1 MSLLEIRLG
10 VIGPEDSVKHI
21 LNSAEPF
28 ADITLLPFS
37 YTAIDQVH
45 EIIHQNRDLIDQ
57 WFFSGQVP
65 YTYALSKQLIQEKD
79 GIYPPLYGASLLGK
93 VLEAL
98 MDLEEVVQKISLDT
112 IQENEL
118 HTTKQYFSL
127 QKLQI
132 FSYSYPDF
140 RPVDEIVEYH
150 RSLFEMGKTQVA
162 FTCIRAVYLRLKDLG
177 IPCYRIYP
185 SHLSIYFTLR
195 LLKER
200 GVSSW
205 YQRSQLALLGV
216 ELLPPDE
223 EDDGYLFSYELKHK
237 ELNLKRLLLELAE
250 RINGSF
256 VQIGDGLY
264 FIYTTR
270 GEIEFKLDKS
280 DLFHLIET
288 VYSHSKYH
296 IRIGIGYGLNALQ
309 AEENV
314 RTAFRNARKNTSSK
328 VVLVD
333 EKKKVTEYLTE
344 RKALQ
349 YDYQKWVDGEWSEA
363 LRKANISP
371 TALAKIESLA
381 NFYKKE
387 EVNAQEVASWLGS
400 SERNARRIL
409 AELEN
414 LKLATSKSIQLNG
427 SKGRPRKV
435 YRLIF
440 NNALTKMN
448 I

>member
-1 MSLLEIRLG
+1 MEIRLG
-10 VIGPEDSVKHI
+10 VIGPEDSVRHI

-28 ADITLLPFS
+28 ADLTLLPFP
-37 YTAIDQVH
+37 YTSIEQVD
-45 EIIHQNRDLIDQ
+45 EIIQQNRDLIDQ

-65 YTYALSKQLIQEKD
+65 YAYALSKGLIQEKD
-79 GIYPPLYGASLLGK
+79 GIYPPLFGASLLGK
-93 VLEAL
+93 VLEAF
-98 MDLEEVVQKISLDT
+98 MDSEGVVQKISLDT
-112 IQENEL
+112 IQEQEL

-132 FSYSYPDF
+132 FPYSYPDF
-140 RPVDEIVEYH
+140 RPMDEIVDFH
-150 RSLFEMGKTQVA
+150 RSLFEKGKTEIA
-162 FTCIRAVYLRLKDLG
+162 FTCIRAVYLKLKELG
-177 IPCYRIYP
+177 IPCYRITP

-223 EDDGYLFSYELKHK
+223 EGDEHLFSYDLKHK
-237 ELNLKRLLLELAE
+237 ELSLKRLLLELAE

-264 FIYTTR
+264 YIYTTR

-288 VYSHSKYH
+288 VYSHSRYH
-296 IRIGIGYGLNALQ
+296 ARIGIGYGLNALQ

-314 RTAFRNARKNTSSK
+314 RTAFRYARKTSSK

-344 RKALQ
+344 GKALQ
-349 YDYQKWVDGEWSEA
+349 YDYKKWIEGEWSEA

-381 NFYKKE
+381 KFYKKE
-387 EVNAQEVASWLGS
+387 EVNSQEVARWLGS

-409 AELEN
+409 SELESLN
-414 LKLATSKSIQLNG
+414 LATSKSVQLSG

-435 YRLIF
+435 YRLIL
-440 NNALTKMN
+440 NNPTTKKKP
-448 I
+448 